1 MIQTRNATRTSVQHD
16 RSRPNTNTN
25 DGGAI
30 NRVNGKAS
38 RTGEAQINKKD
49 FEGQIANRSE
59 HDIQVSVALFKGF
72 CYK

>member
-1 MIQTRNATRTSVQHD
+1 MAKRRGQ
-16 RSRPNTNTN
+16 
-25 DGGAI
+25 
-30 NRVNGKAS
+30 GK
-38 RTGEAQINKKD
+38 RKLTKKD